1 MLDKMKQL
9 WEMQKKMQELKREL
23 ERTVFEVESPDGLVK
38 VKMNGSQQVQEV
50 TIPGGLEG
58 ADKARLEK
66 AVKEALNRAIKRSQ
80 EIATEKMKQISGLN
94 LPGL

>member
-23 ERTVFEVESPDGLVK
+23 ERTSFEIKSGDGLVTI
-38 VKMNGSQQVQEV
+38 VMNGSQQVQEV
-50 TIPGGLEG
+50 KIAGGPEG
-58 ADKARLEK
+58 GDARRLPD
-66 AVKEALNRAIKRSQ
+66 AVKDAVNKAIKRSQ
-80 EIATEKMKQISGLN
+80 DIAAQKMKEISGLN